1 MKQDYKEEII
11 AIKALLDDVLIA
23 SYATVNEDGTPHNTP
38 LMLIHDESFKKVYI
52 GSSLESLHVKN
63 MLRTG
68 NAFIV
73 IYSSSIPTKASKGGI
88 YLKGVNAKE
97 CRGEDLK
104 EALRVHNATRARC
117 GKEPIDIAYY
127 QSGESLQRMYS
138 LDVASFEIYSS
149 IRSNE
154 TGLIIKEGRVNIP
167 LDQLE
172 ERFSC

>member
-104 EALRVHNATRARC
+104 EALRVHNATRAKSGR
-117 GKEPIDIAYY
+117 EPIDISYY
-127 QSGESLQRMYS
+127 EDEGSLQRMYS
-138 LDVASFEIYSS
+138 LDVVSFEIYSS
-149 IRSNE
+149 IRSNK
-154 TGLIIKEGRVNIP
+154 TGLITKEGRVNIP
-167 LDQLE
+167 LEQLE

>member
-1 MKQDYKEEII
+1 MKQEYKEAII
-11 AIKALLDDVLIA
+11 RIKALVEDVLIA
-23 SYATVNEDGTPHNTP
+23 SYATVHEDGTSHDTP
-38 LMLIHDESFKKVYI
+38 LLVMHDESFKIVYI
-52 GSSLESLHVKN
+52 GSSLESVHVKN
-63 MLRTG
+63 MLRTR

-73 IYSSSIPTKASKGGI
+73 IYSSSAPTKASKGGI
-88 YLKGVNAKE
+88 YIKCVNAKE
-97 CRGEDLK
+97 CKGEDLK

-127 QSGESLQRMYS
+127 QNGESLQRMYS

>member
-1 MKQDYKEEII
+1 MKKDYKEEII

-52 GSSLESLHVKN
+52 GSS
-63 MLRTG
+63 
-68 NAFIV
+68 
-73 IYSSSIPTKASKGGI
+73 SKGGI

-104 EALRVHNATRARC
+104 EALRVHNATRAKSGR
-117 GKEPIDIAYY
+117 EPIDISYY
-127 QSGESLQRMYS
+127 EDEGSLQRMYS
-138 LDVASFEIYSS
+138 LDVVSFEIYSS
-149 IRSNE
+149 IRSNK
-154 TGLIIKEGRVNIP
+154 TGLIAKEGRVNVP
-167 LDQLE
+167 LEQLE